1 MFGTRRLSALVLL
14 FLGVSAMFGLSGCA
28 ANLYPGGPSVAGFI
42 YTDVKDPAQHLSV
55 AVDMTARGTK
65 VGTSN
70 ANAFLG
76 LFAFGDASLDAAMK
90 AGGITK
96 VHHVDHQV
104 QLALGGL
111 WASTTTIVHGE

>member
-1 MFGTRRLSALVLL
+1 MVGRHTTKVLL
-14 FLGVSAMFGLSGCA
+14 LLGVTAVAALSGCA
-28 ANLYPGGPSVAGFI
+28 ANLYPGGPSVAGYI
-42 YTDVKDPAQHLSV
+42 YTDVKDPAQNLSV
-55 AVDMTARGTK
+55 AVDTGARGAR

-70 ANAFLG
+70 ASAFLG
-76 LFAFGDASLDAAMK
+76 LFAFGDASVDAAMK

-104 QLALGGL
+104 QLVLGGL